1 MKFRRDHAYLEIK
14 LPDILM
20 PLFDKY
26 KAGQDSPYLFMFA
39 ERYSSEDSF
48 NANVNIG
55 IRILC
60 EKVWGCKR
68 GNNIAVT
75 LSVIRGEL

>member
-1 MKFRRDHAYLEIK
+1 MKFRRDHAHLEIK

-20 PLFDKY
+20 PLFNKY
-26 KAGQDSPYLFMFA
+26 KAGQDSPYLLMFA

-55 IRILC
+55 IKFYVRR
-60 EKVWGCKR
+60 VWECKR
-68 GNNIAVT
+68 VNCIAVI